1 MRREWYGSGTAE
13 GEKGGRRPCDEEV
26 GGLVNRPR
34 EGCGEGGGGGG
45 GGDATAADAGGVGEI
60 AGESGQRIFVGVLA
74 ERSFFIEEK
83 VKRGRLNKICGYQ
96 R

>member
-45 GGDATAADAGGVGEI
+45 GGCDGGRCGRGGGDRRRVGSENFCGSPCRAI
-60 AGESGQRIFVGVLA
+60 VLY
-74 ERSFFIEEK
+74 RGKSQ
-83 VKRGRLNKICGYQ
+83 KR
-96 R
+96 

>member
-34 EGCGEGGGGGG
+34 EGCGEGGGWGGG
-45 GGDATAADAGGVGEI
+45 GGMRRRPMREGWGRSP
-60 AGESGQRIFVGVLA
+60 ESRVREFLW
-74 ERSFFIEEK
+74 ESLPSDRS
-83 VKRGRLNKICGYQ
+83 L
-96 R
+96 